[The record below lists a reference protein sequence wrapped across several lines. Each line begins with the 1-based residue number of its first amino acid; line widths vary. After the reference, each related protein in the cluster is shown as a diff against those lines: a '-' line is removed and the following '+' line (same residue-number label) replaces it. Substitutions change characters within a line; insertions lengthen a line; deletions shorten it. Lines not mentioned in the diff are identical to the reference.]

1 MKKLFFIIMFVPYI
15 FLGQNL
21 IFSDGPYIFIKK
33 DRLVEKSLINGKV
46 ITKDL
51 EINRYDTIYYP
62 AKSSFSNV
70 NRIAALSD
78 IHGQFDLLVALLKNN
93 KIIDNNLDW
102 SFNKGHLVIVGDVFD
117 RGDKVNQILWLLYK
131 LEIQAK
137 NMGGRLHFLLGN
149 HEYMVLQKDLRY
161 INRKY
166 RFSAKSL
173 DLKYDELYGKETIL
187 GRWLR
192 SKPTIIKINNT
203 VFTHGGVSKKFIKNR
218 GVDFDEINDLMR
230 NNIDFSPKKMK
241 SRDYYKL
248 YNSEESLVWYRDYFK
263 EYGDDLSEKD
273 ISEILKNLNSKH
285 IVVGH
290 CPYDEIIPLYN
301 NRIFGVDS
309 SIQKGIYGE
318 VLFIENDQFSR
329 GKLNGKLIRIE
340 SDAQ

>member
-1 MKKLFFIIMFVPYI
+1 MISQSCKATELACPLAIAIPIQYQTFLPLPSSFGDKSFLLSSLSNFNKLGPSFHNKVKGVLSLLKKLHAFIAW
-15 FLGQNL
+15 
-21 IFSDGPYIFIKK
+21 
-33 DRLVEKSLINGKV
+33 SLF
-46 ITKDL
+46 
-51 EINRYDTIYYP
+51 
-62 AKSSFSNV
+62 A
-70 NRIAALSD
+70 
-78 IHGQFDLLVALLKNN
+78 
-93 KIIDNNLDW
+93 
-102 SFNKGHLVIVGDVFD
+102 
-117 RGDKVNQILWLLYK
+117 
-131 LEIQAK
+131 
-137 NMGGRLHFLLGN
+137 
-149 HEYMVLQKDLRY
+149 
-161 INRKY
+161 
-166 RFSAKSL
+166 
-173 DLKYDELYGKETIL
+173 
-187 GRWLR
+187 R